1 MRAAAVLMAL
11 AIGLGAT
18 AQAGDCIVA
27 PAAGHASLT
36 ALPDT
41 YWRSIDAWSDLP
53 GPDRDLLVRT
63 AIAQRNLRSKG
74 DHGTF
79 NAAVPRKLAAVP
91 GFPGKLFV
99 AKGAPQLGKMIEDL
113 RLHLKVADPEGMID
127 VGDTFRSYEI
137 QLANWPANLKTYFRQ
152 YRGQLKPEP
161 ETGRYTD
168 DDVCNFRKFAAN
180 RFAFPGYS
188 RHQSG
193 NAIDFKTR
201 AGADG
206 PELGASTS
214 PARIGK
220 TGKSNTRLWCTAPAY
235 VWLSAH
241 ARRYGFVQARIDE
254 PWHWEYDPKAAAD
267 PDRASYVAPTCRAPA
282 LSAEEAKAPPKK
294 KAKPKKKR

>member
-1 MRAAAVLMAL
+1 VLFAVMTGFGAA
-11 AIGLGAT
+11 
-18 AQAGDCIVA
+18 AQAGECIVA
-27 PAAGHASLT
+27 PAAGHASLK

-41 YWRSIDAWSDLP
+41 YWRSVNAWADLP
-53 GPDRDLLVRT
+53 ALDRDFLVRT

-79 NAAVPRKLAAVP
+79 NAVVPKKLAAVP

-99 AKGAPQLGKMIEDL
+99 TKGAPQLGKMVEDL
-113 RLHLKVADPEGMID
+113 RKYLKVADPEGTIGM
-127 VGDTFRSYEI
+127 GDTFRSYEI
-137 QLANWPANLKTYFRQ
+137 QLANWPVNLKNYFRQ

-161 ETGRYTD
+161 KTGRFTD

-193 NAIDFKTR
+193 NAVDFKTR
-201 AGADG
+201 VGKDG

-214 PARIGK
+214 PAKIGK

-235 VWLSAH
+235 VWLSAN
-241 ARRYGFVQARIDE
+241 ARKYGFVQARIDE

-267 PDRASYVAPTCRAPA
+267 PDRANYVAPTCRAPA
-282 LSAEEAKAPPKK
+282 MEPEAKTP
-294 KAKPKKKR
+294 AKTRKTTKKKR

>member
-1 MRAAAVLMAL
+1 MPRLHAALIAL
-11 AIGLGAT
+11 AVAYVPS
-18 AQAGDCIVA
+18 AQAADCIVA
-27 PAAGHASLT
+27 PAAGHASLK
-36 ALPDT
+36 ALPDGF
-41 YWRSIDAWSDLP
+41 WRTHDAWADLDA
-53 GPDRDLLVRT
+53 PDRDLLIRT

-74 DHGTF
+74 DNGTF
-79 NAAVPRKLAAVP
+79 NAVVPKKLAAVP
-91 GFPGKLFV
+91 GFPDKLFV

-113 RLHLKVADPEGMID
+113 RAYLKVAAPESTVE

-137 QLANWPANLKTYFRQ
+137 QLANWPVNLKAYFKQ
-152 YRGQLKPEP
+152 YRGSLKPEP

-206 PELGASTS
+206 PDLTASTS
-214 PARIGK
+214 PAKIGK

-235 VWLSAH
+235 VWLSAN

-254 PWHWEYDPKAAAD
+254 PWHWEYDPQASAD
-267 PDRASYVAPTCRAPA
+267 PDRANYVAPTCRAPA
-282 LSAEEAKAPPKK
+282 MEAEKAP
-294 KAKPKKKR
+294 ARKPKGEPQKKR